1 MSTEEKMTVDER
13 RKYLRRMQKRYRK
26 ASQKE
31 KGQLLDEME
40 QVTELERKYLIGLMK
55 SDLQRQPR
63 RKQRGRTYGPE
74 VEDALRVIHE
84 SFDYICAERLTPN
97 LVWMAEHLARHA
109 ELETADE
116 LLEKLGCISISTQWH
131 KRWPPTNSITRC
143 GCITLSSNR

>member
-84 SFDYICAERLTPN
+84 SFDYICAERLTPIP
-97 LVWMAEHLARHA
+97 VYTGTGWP
-109 ELETADE
+109 
-116 LLEKLGCISISTQWH
+116 SIWRDTLNWRRRMSYWRNWDASVSPLSGTNAGHQ
-131 KRWPPTNSITRC
+131 PT
-143 GCITLSSNR
+143 L